1 VSDDGGA
8 ADPRARVRL
17 ALQAQLRSWRA
28 ALDSG
33 AASVGWKVGLN
44 VAEVEEV
51 MGSEPVFGHLTSATC
66 LEPGGTFRSRSVRAL
81 RAEAEVAVE
90 LGQDVRAGD
99 GPEAVRAAVVGLAP
113 ALELVDVEPPAGGF
127 EGVVADN
134 VYHRAFVLG
143 PARTVAPGTRLAA
156 TLRVNGEVRDT
167 GATSEDFAAKLLA
180 VARQLGEVGE
190 ALRAGDSVITGS
202 LTHVPVRAGD
212 TVEVAIAPSNR
223 CRSRSSTSFLSLS

>member
-1 VSDDGGA
+1 LTSE
-8 ADPRARVRL
+8 PR
-17 ALQAQLRSWRA
+17 
-28 ALDSG
+28 
-33 AASVGWKVGLN
+33 VGWKVGLN

-51 MGSEPVFGHLTSATC
+51 MGSEPVFGHLTSATR
-66 LEPGGTFRSRSVRAL
+66 LKPGGAFRARGVRAL

-90 LGQDVRAGD
+90 LGRDLRASD
-99 GPEAVRAAVVGLAP
+99 GPGAVRDSVAGLAP
-113 ALELVDVEPPAGGF
+113 ALELVDVEPPAEGF

-143 PARTVAPGTRLAA
+143 PTRTVAPGTRLAA

-167 GATSEDFAAKLLA
+167 GATTEDFAAQLLA

-212 TVEVAIAPSNR
+212 MVEIAIEP
-223 CRSRSSTSFLSLS
+223 LGSLAIEIVD